1 MSQIQTE
8 TNLVSQFLAFIIVV
22 LNIFAF
28 TIVFIAV
35 IVSVQH
41 SNQLLNLKAVLFG
54 DHEIFSYNAYII
66 RSDQA
71 FQLLEQLTI
80 ATGFLDIQGYRV
92 G

>member
-8 TNLVSQFLAFIIVV
+8 TNLVSQFLAFIIVI
-22 LNIFAF
+22 LNIFVF

-35 IVSVQH
+35 IVSVQY
-41 SNQLLNLKAVLFG
+41 SNQLLNLKAVLLG

-80 ATGFLDIQGYRV
+80 ATGLLDIQGYRV